1 MSDISLS
8 SVLSFIS
15 FLTTVLTLFRIGAAQ
30 FVTNTNNLAQSQNHG
45 SLQFTPPVRFASI
58 GALEKYSAEQDHG
71 QLAPVPLEWQVKK
84 ASERFRECSIFPGRR
99 WLIWAFDADGERIF
113 TATSIYAVQQPV
125 SMAKLIMSRHVSAR
139 SPGCSSMSHLI

>member
-30 FVTNTNNLAQSQNHG
+30 FVTNTNNNLAQSQNHG

-58 GALEKYSAEQDHG
+58 GALEKYSAEQESG
-71 QLAPVPLEWQVKK
+71 QLVPVPLQWQVKR
-84 ASERFRECSIFPGRR
+84 ASERFRECSVFSGYN
-99 WLIWAFDADGERIF
+99 DTGADSERAF
-113 TATSIYAVQQPV
+113 TATSIYAAQQPV
-125 SMAKLIMSRHVSAR
+125 SMAKLIMSRHVCR
-139 SPGCSSMSHLI
+139 CSSNDSSMDHLS